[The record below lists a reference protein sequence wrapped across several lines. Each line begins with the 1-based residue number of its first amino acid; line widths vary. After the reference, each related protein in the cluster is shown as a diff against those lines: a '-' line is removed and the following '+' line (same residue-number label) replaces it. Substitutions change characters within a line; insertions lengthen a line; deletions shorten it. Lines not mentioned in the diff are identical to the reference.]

1 MGRRKR
7 QSHGRGDPG
16 QPRHDCDGLA
26 GSRLSPLAGDVEGKL
41 LQARVHGDHLWWS
54 GLLVSRPVA
63 GTLTRRYPLE
73 IVAHSAHP
81 KIDRALTEVGS
92 EIASIT
98 PSSVERASR
107 DLVQYL
113 SPTPLQ
119 YSRAFTD
126 KARCHVHIKVE
137 SIQPIRAFKV
147 RGALTKVMRLHP
159 EKGSAGVITASAGN
173 HGQGVAYAA
182 AVFKI
187 PATVYVPET
196 ANQLKVEAIRRLG
209 ATVVLAGRNYN
220 DAYLEAMRHQEEG
233 GATFVHAFNDPDVIA
248 GQGSIAVELLRDLE
262 DFDTVLVPIGG
273 GGLIGG
279 IALYLKESRPKVRVI
294 GVEPAGADGMHRSLQ
309 AGRVVTL
316 ERVNTIADGLA
327 ASAPGKLTLELAQR
341 YVDEV
346 VLVQDAEMLR
356 AIRLLFEWEHLLA
369 EPAGAAAL
377 AALLYHYSP
386 APNEKVV
393 AILSG
398 ANVTDEVMIRALKS
412 R

>member
-1 MGRRKR
+1 LR
-7 QSHGRGDPG
+7 
-16 QPRHDCDGLA
+16 
-26 GSRLSPLAGDVEGKL
+26 
-41 LQARVHGDHLWWS
+41 
-54 GLLVSRPVA
+54 
-63 GTLTRRYPLE
+63 
-73 IVAHSAHP
+73 
-81 KIDRALTEVGS
+81 EVGS

-98 PSSVERASR
+98 TSSIERASR
-107 DLVQYL
+107 DLAAYL
-113 SPTPLQ
+113 PPTPLQ
-119 YSRAFTD
+119 YSRAFTH
-126 KARCHVHIKVE
+126 KAGCHVHIKVE

-147 RGALTKVMRLHP
+147 RGALTKIMRLHP

-182 AVFKI
+182 AVFNI
-187 PATVYVPET
+187 PATVFVPET
-196 ANQLKVEAIRRLG
+196 ANQLKVEAIKRLG
-209 ATVVLAGRNYN
+209 ATVVQAGRNYN
-220 DAYLEAMRHQEEG
+220 DAYLEAMRHQEQG

-248 GQGSIAVELLRDLE
+248 GQGTIAVELLRDLE

-279 IALYLKESRPKVRVI
+279 ISLYLKEIRPKVKVI
-294 GVEPAGADGMHRSLQ
+294 GVEPAGADGMRRSLQ
-309 AGRVVTL
+309 AGQVVTL
-316 ERVNTIADGLA
+316 DRVNTIADGLA

-346 VLVQDAEMLR
+346 VVVQEDELLR
-356 AIRLLFEWEHLLA
+356 AVRLLFEWEHLLA

-386 APNEKVV
+386 SPNERVV

-398 ANVTDEVMIRALKS
+398 ANITDEVMIRALKS

>member
-1 MGRRKR
+1 MR
-7 QSHGRGDPG
+7 
-16 QPRHDCDGLA
+16 
-26 GSRLSPLAGDVEGKL
+26 
-41 LQARVHGDHLWWS
+41 
-54 GLLVSRPVA
+54 
-63 GTLTRRYPLE
+63 
-73 IVAHSAHP
+73 
-81 KIDRALTEVGS
+81 EVGS
-92 EIASIT
+92 EIAGVTPGSI
-98 PSSVERASR
+98 ERAAR
-107 DLVQYL
+107 DLAAYL
-113 SPTPLQ
+113 PPTPLQ
-119 YSRAFTD
+119 YSRAFTQ
-126 KARCHVHIKVE
+126 KAGCHVHIKVE

-147 RGALTKVMRLHP
+147 RGALTKIMRLHP

-209 ATVVLAGRNYN
+209 ATVVLSGRNYN
-220 DAYLEAMRHQEEG
+220 DAYLEAMRHQSES

-248 GQGSIAVELLRDLE
+248 GQGTIGVELLRDLE

-279 IALYLKESRPKVRVI
+279 ISLYLKEARPKVRVI
-294 GVEPAGADGMHRSLQ
+294 GVEPVGADGMRRSLQ
-309 AGRVVTL
+309 AGKVVTL
-316 ERVNTIADGLA
+316 DRVDTIADGLA

-346 VLVQDAEMLR
+346 VLVQETEMLR

-393 AILSG
+393 VILSG